1 MSRFM
6 NSSHRIIVN
15 TAATY
20 TRSVLALGLALF
32 SSRWVLNALGQTDFG
47 IFAVVGSLIVFV
59 AFLNSVMAASA
70 SRHFAYSIGQ
80 GDPGEVKRWFNAAF
94 SIHLCLAAGLVLSG
108 WPIGEYVIENYLTIP
123 ADRVESC
130 LLVFR
135 ISMAATFFGMVSVP
149 FIAMFNA
156 KQHISEIASWGMI
169 QSVLTF
175 ILAFV
180 LTRVSGDRLV
190 FYACGMAMIP
200 IFAQACQIFR
210 AVFLFKECTVERRY
224 WFDKKRLKEI
234 FSFAIWNLIGSLG
247 ALLRNQG
254 SAILLNIFFGPKV
267 NAAYGIANQ
276 VSAQT
281 NHLSAAM
288 MGAFSPEITSCEGR
302 GDRERMLS
310 LSLRS
315 TKFAT
320 ILILLF
326 AIPLMIETEYV
337 LKLWLCQPPEYTAMF
352 CRLILTTFLIDRL
365 TSGYMLAVNAHGK
378 IASYQ
383 ATLGTSLLLTL
394 PMGWLFLKLGYP
406 PTSVG
411 VAFIITMAI
420 CSLGRVLW
428 VQRLLRLPAT
438 KWLTSVLFPCGLVG
452 TASLSSGLLPRS
464 FLSQSF
470 IRLALTTTVCVVIS
484 LMATWLWAL
493 DAQERGFVCRA
504 GKRIKSKITF
514 LAC

>member
-1 MSRFM
+1 
-6 NSSHRIIVN
+6 
-15 TAATY
+15 
-20 TRSVLALGLALF
+20 
-32 SSRWVLNALGQTDFG
+32 
-47 IFAVVGSLIVFV
+47 
-59 AFLNSVMAASA
+59 MAASA
-70 SRHFAYSIGQ
+70 SRHFAYAIGQ

-108 WPIGEYVIENYLTIP
+108 WPVGEYVIENYLTIP
-123 ADRVESC
+123 ENRVESC
-130 LLVFR
+130 LWVFR
-135 ISMAATFFGMVSVP
+135 ISLAATFFSMVSVP
-149 FIAMFNA
+149 FIAMFTA
-156 KQHISEIASWGMI
+156 KQHISEIASWGML
-169 QSVLTF
+169 QSFLTF

-180 LTRVSGDRLV
+180 LTRASGDRLV

-200 IFAQACQIFR
+200 IFVRTCQIFR
-210 AVFLFKECTVERRY
+210 AVFLFRECTVEKRY
-224 WFDKKRLKEI
+224 WFDKNRLKEI

-281 NHLSAAM
+281 NQLSAAM

-302 GDRERMLS
+302 GERERMLS

-337 LKLWLCQPPEYTAMF
+337 LKLWLRQPPEYTAMF
-352 CRLILTTFLIDRL
+352 CRLILSTFLIDRL
-365 TSGYMLAVNAHGK
+365 TSGYMLAVSAHGR
-378 IASYQ
+378 IAAYQ
-383 ATLGTSLLLTL
+383 ATLGTILVLTL
-394 PMGWLFLKLGYP
+394 PLGWLFLKLGYP

-411 VAFIITMAI
+411 IAFIITMTV

-428 VQRLLRLPAT
+428 VQKLLRLPAT
-438 KWLTSVLFPCGLVG
+438 KWLTSVLLPCSLVA
-452 TASLSSGLLPRS
+452 TASLFSGLLARC
-464 FLSQSF
+464 FLSESL
-470 IRLALTTTVCVVIS
+470 IRLAVTTTGCIVIS
-484 LMATWLWAL
+484 LVTTWLWAL
-493 DAQERGFVCRA
+493 DAQERGFISRV
-504 GKRIKSKITF
+504 GKRIKSKIVL
-514 LAC
+514 LAV